1 MSMRVGGE
9 SIKLDGWEVEED
21 LGGVGDGDKY
31 DPNVLYEII
40 KN

>member
-1 MSMRVGGE
+1 M
-9 SIKLDGWEVEED
+9 KLDGWEVGED

-31 DPNVLYEII
+31 DLNVLNEII